1 MRYLEF
7 PGEQV
12 DLKTYREWIENLN
25 DWKHI
30 EILFFYFYIL
40 DIDYE
45 GFISQYDMFQWITNT
60 SIKMLEDDFIQIVRY
75 FKSNKFIDF
84 EENKPYFLYDFLAFI
99 SLKNFSHEYYPYD
112 TNIFLNIYK
121 DRE

>member
-60 SIKMLEDDFIQIVRY
+60 SIKMLEDDFI
-75 FKSNKFIDF
+75 
-84 EENKPYFLYDFLAFI
+84 
-99 SLKNFSHEYYPYD
+99 
-112 TNIFLNIYK
+112 
-121 DRE
+121 